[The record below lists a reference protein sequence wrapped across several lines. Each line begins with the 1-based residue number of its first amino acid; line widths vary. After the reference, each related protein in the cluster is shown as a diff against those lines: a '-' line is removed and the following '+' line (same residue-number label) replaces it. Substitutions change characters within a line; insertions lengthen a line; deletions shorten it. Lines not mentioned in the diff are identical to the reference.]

1 MFSQSVTDL
10 MIGTKQY
17 KAQLQVTLTTKKG
30 EMFRHP
36 IELVVDAD
44 SKKMA
49 ETIIKES
56 TITSEVTSISL
67 TAIHHVGRNT
77 TGGSAA
83 PK

>member
-1 MFSQSVTDL
+1 MFSQSVAEL

-17 KAQLQVTLTTKKG
+17 KVQLHVTLTTKKG

-44 SKKMA
+44 SKELA
-49 ETIIKES
+49 EAIIKES

-77 TGGSAA
+77 TGG
-83 PK
+83 